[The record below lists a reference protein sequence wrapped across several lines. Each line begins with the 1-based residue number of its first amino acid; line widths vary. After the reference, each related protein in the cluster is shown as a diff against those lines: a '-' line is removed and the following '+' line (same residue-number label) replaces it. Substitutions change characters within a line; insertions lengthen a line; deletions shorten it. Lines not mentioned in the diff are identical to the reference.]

1 MSGGAEALRSLARE
15 PHATHIRSFIAIVA
29 LLRIAVL
36 SPLTLLEAHLAS
48 IIDAERL
55 RLWAFGED
63 DPKIGQGYV
72 NAVLGDKPLDVVPAA
87 PSARLAE
94 NRQRR
99 DAHVS
104 EGQAVA
110 GYRLMDRPL
119 IPVERRNEVGAHQGA
134 LTVLRMVA
142 IGAWHAGEIA
152 VNINRKNRILGNPFI
167 LRDANDKA
175 ARADVIERFA
185 VKYHADL
192 ACDGPMSAATQALA
206 ERVKTG
212 ERIVCMCW

>member
-15 PHATHIRSFIAIVA
+15 PHATHIRSFMAIVA

-72 NAVLGDKPLDVVPAA
+72 NAVLGDEPLDVVPAA
-87 PSARLAE
+87 LSARLAD

-110 GYRLMDRPL
+110 GHRLMDRPL

-142 IGAWHAGEIA
+142 IGAWHAGA
-152 VNINRKNRILGNPFI
+152 AAAFI
-167 LRDANDKA
+167 FLA
-175 ARADVIERFA
+175 APRLVG
-185 VKYHADL
+185 VVL
-192 ACDGPMSAATQALA
+192 AHPTGVLAAATLRHGGPRRGHHTRVPAPCAAQVRRK
-206 ERVKTG
+206 ERPG
-212 ERIVCMCW
+212 DE

>member
-15 PHATHIRSFIAIVA
+15 PHATHIRSFMAIVA

-36 SPLTLLEAHLAS
+36 SSLTLLEAHLAS
-48 IIDAERL
+48 IIDAERF
-55 RLWAFGED
+55 RLWAFGDD

-72 NAVLGDKPLDVVPAA
+72 NAVLGDEPLDVVPAA
-87 PSARLAE
+87 PSARLAD

-110 GYRLMDRPL
+110 GHRLIDRPL
-119 IPVERRNEVGAHQGA
+119 IPIERRNEVGAHQGA

-142 IGAWHAGEIA
+142 IGAWHAGAAA
-152 VNINRKNRILGNPFI
+152 VIFLAAPRLVGVVLAHPTGVLAAVTLRHGGPRRGHHTRVPAPCAAQVRRK
-167 LRDANDKA
+167 
-175 ARADVIERFA
+175 ERPG
-185 VKYHADL
+185 D
-192 ACDGPMSAATQALA
+192 
-206 ERVKTG
+206 E
-212 ERIVCMCW
+212 

>member
-1 MSGGAEALRSLARE
+1 MSGGAEALRSLVM
-15 PHATHIRSFIAIVA
+15 AIVA

-36 SPLTLLEAHLAS
+36 SPLTFLEAHLAS

-72 NAVLGDKPLDVVPAA
+72 NAVLGDEPLDVVPAA
-87 PSARLAE
+87 PSARLAN

-110 GYRLMDRPL
+110 GHRLMDRPL
-119 IPVERRNEVGAHQGA
+119 IPVERRNEIGAHQGA

-142 IGAWHAGEIA
+142 IGAWHAGTAAAFIFLA
-152 VNINRKNRILGNPFI
+152 APRLGGGSRTPNGRP
-167 LRDANDKA
+167 RSGD
-175 ARADVIERFA
+175 
-185 VKYHADL
+185 
-192 ACDGPMSAATQALA
+192 T
-206 ERVKTG
+206 
-212 ERIVCMCW
+212 